1 MKAHHQLFG
10 LYTPTGSWVHRMPA
24 GAKFAILTLTTLP
37 VVLLR
42 NPWLSVGLVTLAVAM
57 LVASR
62 IPLRRSLGVRPL
74 FWVVVA
80 VVVAYPLLFGR
91 PVDALVTG
99 ANIVGAFYLGR
110 VITMTTPAMD
120 LVETLVRVARPLDWI
135 GFSSERFG
143 LAVMVMLRSV
153 PYLVDSFSRVGESAR
168 ARGID
173 RNLFARVTP
182 VIVDAVSYATRT
194 GEAMIA
200 RGLADD
206 TTPEAGRTNAR

>member
-10 LYTPTGSWVHRMPA
+10 LYTPTGSWVHRLSA
-24 GAKFAILTLTTLP
+24 SWKFAILTLTTLP
-37 VVLLR
+37 AVLLR
-42 NPWLSVGLVTLAVAM
+42 NPWLSVALVALAVA
-57 LVASR
+57 LLAASR
-62 IPLRRSLGVRPL
+62 IPLRRALGVRPL
-74 FWVVVA
+74 FWVVTA
-80 VVVAYPLLFGR
+80 IVVAYPLLFGR

-120 LVETLVRVARPLDWI
+120 LVETLVSIARPLDWV
-135 GFSSERFG
+135 GLSSERFG

-182 VIVDAVSYATRT
+182 VIVDAVFYATRT
-194 GEAMIA
+194 GEAMVA
-200 RGLADD
+200 RGLGDD
-206 TTPEAGRTNAR
+206 SPTPRRRRGPR